1 MGSFLRLSSLVL
13 AAVVAA
19 SSPLLHAETPPAAD
33 GAERAATLP
42 QLAGEVRPFVRGHEE
57 LRRRVE
63 RDRGFRGIEQAHKD
77 AFFAAQDKVIAML
90 AGLER
95 FEDIAPEAKPGF
107 DDALLDLVAAQ
118 KVVVGQQLV
127 CRRMR
132 PVGSQIRENVCL
144 TRDQILARND
154 ETGDTMRKHM
164 RLQQSDYCLAGVCIK

>member
-1 MGSFLRLSSLVL
+1 MSPTPRRFMFFVL
-13 AAVVAA
+13 LAICGPVAA
-19 SSPLLHAETPPAAD
+19 AD
-33 GAERAATLP
+33 APKAGAEAAPAPAVELP
-42 QLAGEVRPFVRGHEE
+42 QLTGPAQPFVRGHQE

-77 AFFAAQDKVIAML
+77 AFYAAQDKVIAML
-90 AGLER
+90 EGVER
-95 FEDIAPEAKPGF
+95 FEDITPEAKPGF
-107 DDALLDLVAAQ
+107 HDALLDLVAAQ

-132 PVGSQIRENVCL
+132 PVGSQIPENVCL

-164 RLQQSDYCLAGVCIK
+164 QLQQSDYCQAGVCIE